1 MITLGKEGKDKI
13 TGFQGIIT
21 AKVEYLYGCNQYGL
35 TPKVGEDGATKGT
48 EFFDEGRIEVI
59 GTGILPEEVQ
69 VDKKGGIN
77 RDMPR
82 SMRWKSNFNGGFVYG

>member
-21 AKVEYLYGCNQYGL
+21 ARVEYLYGCNQYGL
-35 TPKVGEDGATKGT
+35 APKVGEDGTVKGT
-48 EFFDEGRIEVI
+48 EFFDEGRIEVV
-59 GTGILPEEVQ
+59 GNGILPEEVQ
-69 VDKKGGIN
+69 VEKRGGNN

-82 SMRWKSNFNGGFVYG
+82 